1 MGSHVCTMNRAKM
14 ERLYKEE
21 KEVGG
26 RGCYNNKAVIN
37 IRFFLIRLSN
47 DIKWQNSSHKP

>member
-1 MGSHVCTMNRAKM
+1 MNGTKM
-14 ERLYKEE
+14 EERLYKEE

-26 RGCYNNKAVIN
+26 RGCYNHKAVIN
-37 IRFFLIRLSN
+37 IRFFLVGLSN